1 MIYEFKAS
9 HCFRTFVYFFAENY
23 SFVGFFLK
31 LKERKFF
38 FSVALFFFVNG
49 LFFLWTRTGERKST
63 CLRALFE
70 SIFKEEFLLSYR
82 SYLFNFLF
90 LFAIVLFFDCLTNL
104 LLLSRNR
111 RCWVQV
117 IALLLWFRR
126 IDLPCFDLE
135 CIDQIS
141 LLKLKENFNFCLNI
155 IFVY

>member
-90 LFAIVLFFDCLTNL
+90 LFAIVWDLIRFPSLAAYLLADTDLFSLIFFYFSCK
-104 LLLSRNR
+104 SRSS
-111 RCWVQV
+111 
-117 IALLLWFRR
+117 ITG
-126 IDLPCFDLE
+126 CFGFL
-135 CIDQIS
+135 
-141 LLKLKENFNFCLNI
+141 
-155 IFVY
+155 IFFFSYFFSY